1 MVIDENDIVHVTW
14 ADHSGQH
21 KIMYTALHPFNTAM
35 DGTVSDDGSL
45 TAIDDYIVAQHINNR
60 DWPAIDVDS
69 KGNIHIVWQDNYD
82 ENDMFFQQPQ
92 IYYKMLQ
99 PDYSVQNAIVL
110 FDDTLLT
117 PIIGHKGHPDIVV
130 DANDYVQIA
139 WDDTRGGKVELV
151 FVVDTSGSMSVSYTP
166 LRAHET

>member
-1 MVIDENDIVHVTW
+1 
-14 ADHSGQH
+14 
-21 KIMYTALHPFNTAM
+21 
-35 DGTVSDDGSL
+35 
-45 TAIDDYIVAQHINNR
+45 
-60 DWPAIDVDS
+60 
-69 KGNIHIVWQDNYD
+69 
-82 ENDMFFQQPQ
+82 MFFQQPQ

-151 FVVDTSGSMSVSYTP
+151 FIVDTSGSMYSEWADVCTVIYGGNFASGGYSKE
-166 LRAHET
+166 LNRCYRKET